1 MGSGIGGAWFMKI
14 QTLLEFNVLAKELNF
29 RRAAKRLGMQQ
40 SVLSKHI
47 AALEEELGVLLLKR
61 GGKVALTDM
70 GEIFFPESAKI
81 VQQYEGAVSKLR
93 LAAESHH
100 CEVRVGFLHLAVR
113 GMLAEAANE
122 FRKQCP
128 EVKLSLVPEDY
139 RELMDLLKDGKIDI
153 ALTLGFENEF
163 FEKYDARRISKD
175 EWRACVQAT
184 HPFAGRER
192 ISLREFAGEDVL
204 MPEEMYGFAQ
214 FQNALF
220 KNAGLKPRIV
230 GSYGHVR
237 AALVMVESGQ
247 GVALLPSHLACDA
260 PDEVCFLRLS
270 DKPYCIDIIALSPKK
285 NANAH
290 IFRFLEILGEGGG
303 ITKLPDPNSFRKRK

>member
-1 MGSGIGGAWFMKI
+1 MKI

-29 RRAAKRLGMQQ
+29 RKAAKRLGMQQ

-61 GGKVALTDM
+61 GGRVALTDM

-81 VQQYEGAVSKLR
+81 AQQYEGALAKLR

-100 CEVRVGFLHLAVR
+100 REVRVGFLHLAVR

-122 FRKQCP
+122 FRKQHP

-163 FEKYDARRISKD
+163 FEKYDVRRISKD
-175 EWRACVQAT
+175 EWRVCVQAT
-184 HPFAGRER
+184 HPFAGRGQ
-192 ISLREFAGEDVL
+192 ISLREFAGEEVL
-204 MPEEMYGFAQ
+204 MPEEKALYGFAQ

-220 KNAGLKPRIV
+220 KNAGLKPRIA

-247 GVALLPSHLACDA
+247 GVALLPSHLARDA
-260 PDEVCFLRLS
+260 PDEVRFLRLS

-290 IFRFLEILGEGGG
+290 IFRFLEILCR
-303 ITKLPDPNSFRKRK
+303 SRW